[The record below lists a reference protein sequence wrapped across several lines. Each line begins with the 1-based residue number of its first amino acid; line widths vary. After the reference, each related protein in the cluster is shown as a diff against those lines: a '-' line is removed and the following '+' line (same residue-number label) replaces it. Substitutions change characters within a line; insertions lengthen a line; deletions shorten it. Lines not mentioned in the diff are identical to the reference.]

1 MTITTALKKF
11 FLCFSIGILLNGC
24 GADGGSGGS
33 GSLSTSLIDS
43 TTDEY
48 RAVYVTIE
56 RIEVH
61 IGDGD
66 VGGGGWLT
74 VAEPEQT
81 YDLLELVN
89 GNQAALG
96 FATLD
101 TGHYTQMRL
110 YIGDTPSL
118 REGDAHPYAN
128 YAIDLDDTVHELK
141 IPSSAIKLVKRFD
154 IIKDRTTG
162 LILDFDAQRSV
173 VKAGSSG
180 QYLLKPTIKVLDTE
194 ENALIAGVVDDA
206 EGPLEGAGVTAQ
218 KTDIENTEVMDQV
231 VIHAGTLTD
240 VMGGY
245 MLYLDAGDYNVVA
258 YRDGYEPQ
266 CQTYRAAMGSTG
278 MVDFQL
284 PLQEV
289 DPGTVSGTLSVAG
302 ATEEQ
307 VVTVVFRLVNIL
319 CGDSSQDIVVKSL
332 EIANGGSYSVEL
344 PLGTYR
350 VVAATA
356 GAATQ
361 WETIEVTANSE
372 TDKDFDFL

>member
-11 FLCFSIGILLNGC
+11 VLCFCIGILLSGC
-24 GADGGSGGS
+24 GGDGGSGGS
-33 GSLSTSLIDS
+33 GNLSTSLIDS

-48 RAVYVTIE
+48 QAVYVTIE

-66 VGGGGWLT
+66 VGGGKWLT

-141 IPSSAIKLVKRFD
+141 IPSSAIKLVKGLD

-206 EGPLEGAGVTAQ
+206 DGPLEGAGVTAQ
-218 KTDIENTEVMDQV
+218 ATDMENTEIMDPV
-231 VIHAGTLTD
+231 LIHAGTLTD
-240 VMGGY
+240 ATGGY
-245 MLYLDAGDYNVVA
+245 MLYLDAGDYNIVA

-266 CQTYRAAMGSTG
+266 CQPYSAAMGSTG
-278 MVDFQL
+278 GMVDFQL
-284 PLQEV
+284 SPLEV
-289 DPGTVSGTLSVAG
+289 DPGTISGTVSVAG
-302 ATEEQ
+302 AEEDQ
-307 VVTVVFRLVNIL
+307 TVTVVFRLEIQ
-319 CGDSSQDIVVKSL
+319 CGSDVQELVVKSV

-344 PLGTYR
+344 PLGTYQI
-350 VVAATA
+350 VAATTD
-356 GAATQ
+356 ATTQ
-361 WETIEVTANSE
+361 SDVIDVTANSE
-372 TDKDFDFL
+372 IDKDFDFL